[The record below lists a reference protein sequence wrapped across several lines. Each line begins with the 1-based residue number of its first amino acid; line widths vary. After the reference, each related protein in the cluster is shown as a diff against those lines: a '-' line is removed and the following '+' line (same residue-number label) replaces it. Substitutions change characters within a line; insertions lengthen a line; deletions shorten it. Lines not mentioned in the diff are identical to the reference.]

1 MKFFLSVLFVLV
13 GLTSCNQESEW
24 IYLFDGET
32 TNGWRG
38 YNAEVM
44 PPGWTATECTLT
56 FNTENRLESEYIG
69 GRDIIYENE
78 EFENFEFYVEWKL
91 GEGGNSGILYH
102 VKEGRNAPY
111 EATPEYQLIDDLK

>member
-1 MKFFLSVLFVLV
+1 
-13 GLTSCNQESEW
+13 
-24 IYLFDGET
+24 
-32 TNGWRG
+32 
-38 YNAEVM
+38 
-44 PPGWTATECTLT
+44 
-56 FNTENRLESEYIG
+56 LESEYIG

-111 EATPEYQLIDDLK
+111 EASPEYQLIDDLKWGEINSAILVWFSIYI